1 LFGAQFPLSNA
12 ALDSLV
18 DNFDLT
24 VKFVFLKTNP
34 DLSLFSEKSME
45 LIDLSLSWV
54 FVVSWVFAKDDFFK
68 TSDSLSAPF
77 VDLSVPVIVGEDES
91 LVVSVVLLVDFVD
104 VELVVEVTS
113 IDFFFGTGLEASVT
127 TMVPVN
133 IESFDT
139 AKSEFG
145 AWGTWQ
151 TDT

>member
-1 LFGAQFPLSNA
+1 
-12 ALDSLV
+12 
-18 DNFDLT
+18 
-24 VKFVFLKTNP
+24 
-34 DLSLFSEKSME
+34 ME

-77 VDLSVPVIVGEDES
+77 IDLSVPVIVGEDES
-91 LVVSVVLLVDFVD
+91 LVVSVVLLADFVD
-104 VELVVEVTS
+104 VGLVVEVTS
-113 IDFFFGTGLEASVT
+113 INFFFGTGLEASVT

-145 AWGTWQ
+145 TWSTWQ

>member
-1 LFGAQFPLSNA
+1 MFGAQFPLSNA

-18 DNFDLT
+18 DAFDLT
-24 VKFVFLKTNP
+24 VKFVFLEMDP

-54 FVVSWVFAKDDFFK
+54 FVVSWVFAKDDLFK

-77 VDLSVPVIVGEDES
+77 VDLSVPVMVSKDKS
-91 LVVSVVLLVDFVD
+91 LVVSVVFLVDFVD
-104 VELVVEVTS
+104 VELVVEETS
-113 IDFFFGTGLEASVT
+113 IDLFFWTGLEASVT

-133 IESFDT
+133 LESSDT

-145 AWGTWQ
+145 VWGTWQ